1 MKYFAYGSNLNVEQM
16 QWRCRNAVPL
26 GPYTLQGYTLVFR
39 FYADITPTPGKS
51 VKGGLWEI
59 TEEHEALLDRYEGY
73 PELYGKY
80 YEDDIMFYRM
90 REDAYD
96 LKLPTLGYLGDM
108 LEGMENFG
116 FSLPDDLNN
125 NLGNPSIQDLAIEG
139 DLLHHAMRLIAEA
152 QGIDLVEEES
162 IAI

>member
-1 MKYFAYGSNLNVEQM
+1 MKYFAYGSNLNVGQM
-16 QWRCRNAVPL
+16 QWRCTNAVPL
-26 GPYTLQGYTLVFR
+26 GPYTLQGYQLVFR
-39 FYADITPTPGKS
+39 FYADITPTHGKS

-59 TEEHEALLDRYEGY
+59 TDEHEKLLDRYEGY

-116 FSLPDDLNN
+116 FSLLEDFNN
-125 NLGNPSIQDLAIEG
+125 NLGNPPPPDLAREG
-139 DLLHHAMRLIAEA
+139 DLLQRAMRLIAESM
-152 QGIDLVEEES
+152 GIDLIHEEP

>member
-26 GPYTLQGYTLVFR
+26 GPYTLEGYSLVFR
-39 FYADITPTPGKS
+39 FYADITPVPGKS

-59 TEEHEALLDRYEGY
+59 TEEHEELLDRYEGY

-116 FSLPDDLNN
+116 FSLLEDLNK
-125 NLGNPSIQDLAIEG
+125 NLGNPPIKDKEKEG
-139 DLLHHAMRLIAEA
+139 DLLQNAMRLIAESM
-152 QGIDLVEEES
+152 GIDLIQEVS
-162 IAI
+162 MAI

>member
-1 MKYFAYGSNLNVEQM
+1 MKYFAYGSNLNVGQM

-39 FYADITPTPGKS
+39 FYADITPVPGKS

-59 TEEHEALLDRYEGY
+59 TEEHEELLDRYEGY

-96 LKLPTLGYLGDM
+96 LKLPTPGYLEDM

-116 FSLPDDLNN
+116 FSSLQDLNN
-125 NLGNPSIQDLAIEG
+125 NLGNPPAEDIAIEG
-139 DLLHHAMRLIAEA
+139 DLLQNAMRLIAESM
-152 QGIDLVEEES
+152 GIDLIGDVS